1 MPFFRPTKACEPR
14 MSSSPDQRRAAAET
28 VLARMRSAGIVFDDD
43 PMVKGLIEEW
53 INGWLDMPDVLDRYQ
68 QLLKDRYAGRR
79 AVAASCASRPLGER
93 GQMSTDDLLEQVEKL
108 IGGTL
113 RSPNLPILVP
123 GAPSRMP
130 VAIEELASMAT
141 S

>member
-1 MPFFRPTKACEPR
+1 
-14 MSSSPDQRRAAAET
+14 MSSSPDQRRAAAEA

-93 GQMSTDDLLEQVEKL
+93 GQMSTDDLLEQAEKL
-108 IGGTL
+108 IGGT
-113 RSPNLPILVP
+113 
-123 GAPSRMP
+123 
-130 VAIEELASMAT
+130 
-141 S
+141 